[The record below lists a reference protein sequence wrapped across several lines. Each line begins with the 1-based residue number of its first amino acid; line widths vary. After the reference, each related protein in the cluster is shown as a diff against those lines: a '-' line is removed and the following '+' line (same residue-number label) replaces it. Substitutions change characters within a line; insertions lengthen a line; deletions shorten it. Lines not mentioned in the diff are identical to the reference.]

1 MTVKKILVYPNDKLK
16 QVSNK
21 SELNVE
27 NLKNSVKD
35 LLDTIRHYEGNKFL
49 TSTQIDSEENLAIF
63 DLQMIYNKEFK
74 NDERFLIIVNPE
86 IIDKSK
92 ETISFQETSG
102 STPFFQCT
110 STKSKSVKVKF
121 DVIKIKQENIEKQNE
136 NENDVAIIKGLD
148 VDDFT
153 FEQQIITFWD
163 DMSIV
168 MQSAIDQLNGKC
180 FLDNLSWFNK
190 SRYMKKHK
198 NQINLFKKLIKKN
211 MLQGFNNKLK

>member
-1 MTVKKILVYPNDKLK
+1 LVYPNDKLK